1 MRHFLRRA
9 LQHKRLPRS
18 IRGLAG
24 GVLAPAGPPGLV
36 APTRLPQRPP
46 PRRLRTGRAAVHLT
60 AVAPTADTRLPPTPT
75 THEHPRRL
83 HREALPRRGTGA
95 PVPTGEMLQAL
106 LQQRRLAGRGWA
118 VGGCVRLPPS
128 FSSRIRALFSSTCP
142 RSGQTSEARAN
153 FAPRTHADPPSGQ
166 VRIGFRRD
174 SGIGHKDWKG
184 GIELLRKAKAAQ
196 PKYAEAW
203 YWWRDLAVGLFH
215 SRKYR
220 SSARAYGRAFLLGGP
235 PDIIGPRLADSWFYA
250 GEIAASAR
258 WFRQSVGWMIDV
270 REPYWGVKA
279 RTLPLISDFL
289 KDERIR
295 FDYDGCKHWVE
306 VGLKA
311 RTASARAEAYLKAVT
326 RDPSNNLAW
335 YNYASALYKL
345 GKREDAAFCRLIAA
359 VLMRTDAE
367 AWALAVLALW
377 VEGVHEYATVAFA
390 VGLDNCGTAFLS
402 EIEGVADKKSKKVAA
417 AIRLVVRAFAEFW
430 VKAYR
435 QDREACERM
444 RPEPAAGDGLHLDW
458 EIDLLRRA
466 ERFERLCGL

>member
-153 FAPRTHADPPSGQ
+153 FAPRTHPDPPSGQ

-174 SGIGHKDWKG
+174 SGIGHILEPGARPSMCRARVSDG
-184 GIELLRKAKAAQ
+184 TDPRGRGRDVHLRCHH
-196 PKYAEAW
+196 
-203 YWWRDLAVGLFH
+203 R
-215 SRKYR
+215 
-220 SSARAYGRAFLLGGP
+220 ARG
-235 PDIIGPRLADSWFYA
+235 
-250 GEIAASAR
+250 
-258 WFRQSVGWMIDV
+258 
-270 REPYWGVKA
+270 
-279 RTLPLISDFL
+279 
-289 KDERIR
+289 
-295 FDYDGCKHWVE
+295 
-306 VGLKA
+306 
-311 RTASARAEAYLKAVT
+311 
-326 RDPSNNLAW
+326 
-335 YNYASALYKL
+335 
-345 GKREDAAFCRLIAA
+345 
-359 VLMRTDAE
+359 
-367 AWALAVLALW
+367 
-377 VEGVHEYATVAFA
+377 
-390 VGLDNCGTAFLS
+390 
-402 EIEGVADKKSKKVAA
+402 AA
-417 AIRLVVRAFAEFW
+417 AGRV
-430 VKAYR
+430 
-435 QDREACERM
+435 
-444 RPEPAAGDGLHLDW
+444 
-458 EIDLLRRA
+458 
-466 ERFERLCGL
+466 